1 MEGIQ
6 FDSHLHLGPAHGTTS
21 NASIKIQIFVESGF
35 LPITWMLNVWV
46 PAVRPLIEKTVGWGC
61 SVGKYGSN
69 SSTNAPS
76 RNMRAIPVWG
86 PRAPTQLTPVP
97 VKVNVACAPGVV
109 DIRAA
114 PALHARSEAP
124 CVRPVVTPGMNVTTG
139 LS

>member
-6 FDSHLHLGPAHGTTS
+6 FDSHLHLGPPHGVTS
-21 NASIKIQIFVESGF
+21 KASIKIQIFVESGF
-35 LPITWMLNVWV
+35 LPITWIVNVWLAAAR
-46 PAVRPLIEKTVGWGC
+46 PAAVKTAGWSC
-61 SVGKYGSN
+61 SVGEYRSTSVTN
-69 SSTNAPS
+69 TPSSDT
-76 RNMRAIPVWG
+76 RAIPVWD

-124 CVRPVVTPGMNVTTG
+124 WVRPVVTPGMNVTTG